1 MSNQE
6 PKRRPLISEAKFD
19 VGQLIHHRLFD
30 YRGVILSIDPMFQ
43 GTEEW
48 YRQVAKNQPP
58 RNRPWY
64 HVAVHDAT
72 HQTYVAEQNL
82 EPDMIGL
89 PIVHPIV
96 DYVFDEFTQG
106 QYVAPLRWN

>member
-1 MSNQE
+1 MSDQGS
-6 PKRRPLISEAKFD
+6 KRKPLISEAKFA

-30 YRGVILSIDPMFQ
+30 YRGVILGIDPGFQ
-43 GTEEW
+43 GTEAW
-48 YRQVAKNQPP
+48 YRQVAKSQPP
-58 RNRPWY
+58 KNRPWY

-89 PIVHPIV
+89 PIAHPIV
-96 DYVFDEFTQG
+96 HQVFDEFTQG
-106 QYVAPLRWN
+106 HYVAPLRWN